1 MKLRPRL
8 IVWIALGAAL
18 ALPAGAATVEGAV
31 QYEKIPATAH
41 GLDLS
46 HPRDVPVAQMRV
58 ELRDASDSSRVIA
71 KGTTDDG
78 GAYRFDVPDGT
89 GQVALF
95 IFALTGKIQVGDPD
109 TERLYVVGTDPFD
122 PTSPPGQ
129 VVIPDQD
136 RLSGP
141 FNILA
146 DIQRA
151 NRVLAETDPTLP
163 VGDTQLTIF
172 WSPTNQDGT
181 YFDIGSNTAWVLG
194 GRDEDSDEFDDSVII
209 HEYGHYVAKRYS
221 RDDTP
226 GGEHYLGDMLDPRLA
241 WSEGWANFFA
251 QAVLGTPIYIDT
263 MGTRGADVLSFDLS
277 QEVAD
282 GDTPGYWSEDSVG
295 SALWSIYSD
304 AGTDSG
310 HLGLGMKPILA
321 VLHHYF
327 PQQTFVYLL
336 TLADGLVQSDPNLDS
351 GITDVLE
358 RRNIQYHFGVVP
370 PVSVPFPRLI
380 SPGVAA
386 TGSVDSWT
394 TERTNLLDSADYYLF
409 HKETDTPIDIQL
421 KVTGSS
427 HASAADLVLVLY
439 NQKGILVGATDQQ
452 HGIGSLERLSGPQP
466 AGTYVIGVWSYYPSR
481 SNVRFGTARYQLTA
495 SF

>member
-1 MKLRPRL
+1 LKLRSRL
-8 IVWIALGAAL
+8 IVWTAIGAAL
-18 ALPAGAATVEGAV
+18 VLPAGAASVQGVV
-31 QYEKIPATAH
+31 QYQKIPATAH

-46 HPRDVPVAQMRV
+46 HPRDVPVAQIRV
-58 ELRDASDSSRVIA
+58 ELRDASNSSKVVA

-78 GAYRFDVPDGT
+78 GSYQFDVPDDT
-89 GQVALF
+89 AEVALYV
-95 IFALTGKIQVGDPD
+95 FAQTGKIQVGDPD
-109 TERLYVVGTDPFD
+109 THQIYVVGTDAFD
-122 PTSPPGQ
+122 PSSPPGQ
-129 VVIPDQD
+129 VIIPDQD

-151 NRVLAETDPTLP
+151 NRVLAQTDPTLP

-181 YFDIGSNTAWVLG
+181 YFDVGSNTAWVLG
-194 GRDEDSDEFDDSVII
+194 NRDEDSDEFDDSVII

-226 GGEHYLGDMLDPRLA
+226 GGEHYLGDVLDPRLA

-251 QAVLGTPIYIDT
+251 QAVLGTPIWIDT
-263 MGTRGADVLSFDLS
+263 MGTGGSDVFSFDLS

-282 GDTPGYWSEDSVG
+282 GDRPGYWSEDSVG
-295 SALWSIYSD
+295 SALWSIFSD
-304 AGTDSG
+304 AGTGSG
-310 HLGLGMKPILA
+310 HLGLGLKPIFS
-321 VLHHYF
+321 VLHNYF

-336 TLADGLVQSDPNLDS
+336 TLADGLVQSDHNLDS
-351 GITDVLE
+351 GITDVLA

-380 SPGVAA
+380 SPGAA
-386 TGSVDSWT
+386 VTGSVDSWT
-394 TERTNLLDSADYYLF
+394 SQRDNLLSSADYYLLR
-409 HKETDTPIDIQL
+409 KETDTPIDIEL

-427 HASAADLVLVLY
+427 HAGAADLVLVLY
-439 NQKGILVGATDQQ
+439 NQKGYLVAAADQQ
-452 HGIGSLERLSGPQP
+452 HGIGSLEKLTGSQP
-466 AGTYVIGVWSYYPSR
+466 AGTYVIGVWSFYPSR
-481 SNVRFGTARYQLTA
+481 SGIRYGTAQYQLTA
-495 SF
+495 SY